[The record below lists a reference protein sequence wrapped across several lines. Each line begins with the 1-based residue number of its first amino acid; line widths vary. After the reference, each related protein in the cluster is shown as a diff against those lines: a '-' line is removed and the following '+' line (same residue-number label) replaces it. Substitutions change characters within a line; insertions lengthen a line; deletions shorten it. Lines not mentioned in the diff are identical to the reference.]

1 MQENLLLTPGP
12 TPIPGRVNQR
22 MAGGM
27 IGHRSGAFKK
37 LMESVQGRIKPL
49 FGTDQNVAV
58 LSSSGTSSLE
68 TAMVN
73 LVKDSE
79 DIVIISSGAFGE
91 RFKSIAKTYP
101 FNVHVFEVPWGEAVD
116 VESFKSFL
124 NGIENV
130 KVVFSQACETSTAV
144 VHPLQSLGNIV
155 KDYHSNTLFVVDGV
169 SIVGGMKFDMQ
180 SSKIDALI
188 TGSQK
193 ALMLPPGLAFVAMN
207 DAARQKAKE
216 NPLSRFYLDINK
228 YFDALEDGS
237 TPFTPAVSLIQ
248 GLDEVLEMFEA
259 EGYEKVYER
268 HVLMRDML
276 RAGLK
281 ALDLELLVEDQ
292 YASPTVTAFKSSTEE
307 LSTIK
312 TSLENNY
319 NITIAGGQ
327 KHLKGKI
334 LRIGH
339 MGYMF
344 PNDMLTV
351 LAALEHI
358 ITKSRGKNYN
368 GKALSA
374 AQEVYYNEL

>member
-1 MQENLLLTPGP
+1 MQKNLLLTPGP
-12 TPIPGRVNQR
+12 TPIPARVNQR
-22 MAGGM
+22 MAAGM
-27 IGHRSGAFKK
+27 IGHRSGAFKV
-37 LMESVQGRIKPL
+37 LMESVQKRIQPL

-73 LVKDSE
+73 LISDSE
-79 DIVIISSGAFGE
+79 DIVIISSGAFGD

-116 VESFKSFL
+116 TEAFKSFL
-124 NGIENV
+124 NDIDNV
-130 KVVFSQACETSTAV
+130 KAVFSQACETSTAV
-144 VHPLQSLGNIV
+144 VHPLDVLGNTV
-155 KDYHSNTLFVVDGV
+155 KSYNTDTLFVVDGV

-180 SSKIDALI
+180 ASNIDCLI

-216 NPLSRFYLDINK
+216 NKLSRFYLDINK
-228 YFDALEDGS
+228 YFDALEDSS

-248 GLDEVLEMFEA
+248 GLDEVLSIFEE

-268 HVLMRDML
+268 HLLMRNML

-281 ALDLELLVEDQ
+281 ALDLELLVEDE
-292 YASPTVTAFKSSTEE
+292 YASPTVTAFKSTSDE

-312 TSLENNY
+312 SSLENNY

-327 KHLKGKI
+327 KHLKGHI

-351 LAALEHI
+351 LSALEHI
-358 ITKSRGKNYN
+358 LTKSRSQNYN

-374 AQEVYYNEL
+374 AQEVYYHGV